1 MISVNF
7 IVKLPQSH
15 GYDAIMC
22 VVNSLTKRVHF
33 ILTHTTLNAKGTALI
48 FLPVTQVA
56 VLHIDADVVGH
67 LGPPVVAGYEL
78 EGLEVACMSGD
89 ARIVV
94 LFDDMVP
101 QVSVIG
107 DIDLTAEHE

>member
-1 MISVNF
+1 
-7 IVKLPQSH
+7 
-15 GYDAIMC
+15 
-22 VVNSLTKRVHF
+22 
-33 ILTHTTLNAKGTALI
+33 
-48 FLPVTQVA
+48 
-56 VLHIDADVVGH
+56 VLHVDADVVGH

-78 EGLEVACMSGD
+78 EGLEAACMSRN

-94 LFDDMVP
+94 LFDDTTP

>member
-1 MISVNF
+1 MLLFSPIAQ
-7 IVKLPQSH
+7 I
-15 GYDAIMC
+15 
-22 VVNSLTKRVHF
+22 T
-33 ILTHTTLNAKGTALI
+33 
-48 FLPVTQVA
+48 
-56 VLHIDADVVGH
+56 VLHIDADIVGH

-94 LFDDMVP
+94 LLDDMMP
-101 QVSVIG
+101 QVSVFG